1 MLIATIIP
9 IIAAIFVFG
18 LLILFHEL
26 GHFITAK
33 LVGMRVDEFAIGF
46 GPKLV
51 SRQVGETIYS
61 IRIVPLGGFNKIA
74 GMDPDEEQDERSF
87 NTKPVWARMLVIVAG
102 SAMNFV
108 LPVIL
113 FFIVFVSAGVDT
125 PSDQPIIGTVFH
137 DRPAMLAG
145 LVAGDRIIAVN
156 GAKIDSWRQFVQVI
170 QSNSGSKLVV
180 NIERSGAKEF
190 QTITVT
196 PEYDTKAKRGIIGIT
211 PLIIHDQPEAFES
224 LGLAFKQTYSIGGSM
239 LVGIGE
245 MLTGKAPADV
255 AGPIG
260 VAQMAGEVAQLG
272 IIPLLQFAAFLS
284 INLGLINLLPVPV
297 LDGGH
302 VVTLAVEGIR
312 RKPLNK
318 NHMQFI
324 QMIGFALLLLLMIV
338 ATFKDISRWLEKLG

>member
-1 MLIATIIP
+1 MFTVIAT
-9 IIAAIFVFG
+9 IFVFG

-33 LVGMRVDEFAIGF
+33 SVGMRVDEFAIGF

-51 SRQVGETIYS
+51 SRKVGETIYS
-61 IRIVPLGGFNKIA
+61 IRIIPLGGFNKIA

-87 NTKPVWARMLVIVAG
+87 SAKPIWARMLVIIAG

-113 FFIVFVSAGVDT
+113 LFIVFVSAGIDT
-125 PSDQPIIGTVFH
+125 PSDQPIIGTVFPEK
-137 DRPAMLAG
+137 PAAIAG
-145 LVAGDRIIAVN
+145 LMAGDRVTAVN
-156 GAKIDSWRQFVQVI
+156 GNTIDSWRQFVAAI
-170 QSNSGSKLVV
+170 QSNAG
-180 NIERSGAKEF
+180 KEL
-190 QTITVT
+190 TITYSRSDDKPKAVMLT
-196 PEYDTKAKRGIIGIT
+196 PEYDEKGKRGIIGVT
-211 PLIIHDQPEAFES
+211 PKIDKYQPGILES
-224 LGLAFKQTYSIGGSM
+224 AGLAARQTFIVAESM

-245 MLTGKAPADV
+245 MITGKTAADV

-302 VVTLAVEGIR
+302 VVTLAVEGLR
-312 RKPLNK
+312 GKPLNK
-318 NHMQFI
+318 NQMQFI
-324 QMIGFALLLLLMIV
+324 QMIGFALLMLLFVV
-338 ATFKDISRWLEKLG
+338 ATFKDIARLKLF